1 MLKRAV
7 YELANCTSVAYNFYF
22 EMRLHFLIC
31 SLRLSFEKKYFP
43 ELKHVLELRKHSC
56 NKRIFQSKKYFKNN
70 YLNLSKT
77 SIVALQI

>member
-22 EMRLHFLIC
+22 EMRLHLLIC

-56 NKRIFQSKKYFKNN
+56 NKNDFSVEKM
-70 YLNLSKT
+70 L
-77 SIVALQI
+77 